1 MNYYFR
7 EHPLSSYLSN
17 PAQQENDTLK
27 CLLSLVVCLGLPV
40 IQVHAA
46 ADAPM
51 GVERVARPTT
61 RNYIS
66 PAVPNNDTACWVQV
80 DIGRSLPID
89 KVKLFPHIDWG
100 WLGVNK
106 TVGFPSRFKIEV
118 SDEAE
123 FKTASVIMDQT
134 GADYAN
140 TEDAVILCPGNGTAG
155 RYVRLS
161 ATPLSNQK
169 LELMKVEVWSGGKNV
184 AEGCPVADSFKGN
197 LGVTNLTLKRRPQ
210 DDVVTDNPGNV
221 IPADQWKPVA
231 YKAEAPLGGVRLSEG
246 LFKKAMQNNIAYLMS
261 TFTTDEMVREFRT
274 RAGKPNP
281 EGMCEPDHFWD
292 TKLAGQNAGR
302 FLMGAGN
309 TLRWIEDTALRKRMN
324 DIVDVIDECRQ
335 PDGYIMAFPRDT
347 IFGAERAGYTRAWV
361 THGLIEAGYAGNPKA
376 FPLLR
381 EFYDWFNQCPY
392 LPELLRRPNQ
402 SQQGTVANTRVY
414 FTPIGKAEDIQVVQ
428 RYFQENDWLAQLA
441 RRDTNAIWHYPYD
454 RPHCYLLTAIE
465 PYLDLYRA
473 TGKRDYLE
481 AAMGGWELYH
491 DNWEHIGGSIAIC
504 EGGSY
509 PPKSYIFRCTG
520 ELCGSVFMA
529 RLSQRLH
536 LLNPDQEKFVGE
548 IEKSIYNNALA
559 NQNGD
564 KGIFYHTTKVGH
576 KDDTA
581 CKIGTCCEGQGTR
594 MIGSIPEYIY
604 SIAADGLYID
614 LYAPSEITWQQNKQ
628 PLKVRMITGFPFDN
642 NVTLRF
648 SLATSVAAKVRVRV
662 PAWSVKPMAILV
674 NNTLE
679 VTGVPGSYATLE
691 RTWKDGD
698 SITFTLPA
706 ELRMTKY
713 TGRETRETQPRYALE
728 YGPILLAAV
737 GAGADRPEASFA
749 CDSSSLLGRIK
760 PVADQ
765 PLHFSIEGESNYS
778 FIPYWEVA
786 SKQTFTC
793 LPIITESQKP
803 QSPNK

>member
-1 MNYYFR
+1 MNKLTISVLAKLTAL
-7 EHPLSSYLSN
+7 PSVS
-17 PAQQENDTLK
+17 PAETPPMLEQGKDSPA
-27 CLLSLVVCLGLPV
+27 LLTPITVHAADDSMARQLTVVDQVETIRALRNKDEKFYQPVSLLLLVICLGLPV
-40 IQVHAA
+40 IQVRAA

-106 TVGFPSRFKIEV
+106 TVGFPSRFKIEA

-161 ATPLSNQK
+161 ATHLSNQK
-169 LELMKVEVWSGGKNV
+169 LELMKVEVWSSGKNV

-210 DDVVTDNPGNV
+210 DDVVTDNPSNV

-246 LFKKAMQNNIAYLMS
+246 LFKRAMQNNIAYLMS

-324 DIVDVIDECRQ
+324 DIVDVIEECRQ

-381 EFYDWFNQCPY
+381 GFYDWFNQCPY

-414 FTPIGKAEDIQVVQ
+414 FTPIGKAEDLQVVQ
-428 RYFQENDWLAQLA
+428 R
-441 RRDTNAIWHYPYD
+441 
-454 RPHCYLLTAIE
+454 
-465 PYLDLYRA
+465 
-473 TGKRDYLE
+473 
-481 AAMGGWELYH
+481 YH

-536 LLNPDQEKFVGE
+536 LLYPDQEKFVGE

-628 PLKVRMITGFPFDN
+628 SLKVRMITGFPFDN

-679 VTGVPGSYATLE
+679 VTGVPGTYATLE

-713 TGRETRETQPRYALE
+713 TGRETSETQPRYALE

-737 GAGADRPEASFA
+737 GADADRPEASFA

-778 FIPYWEVA
+778 LIPYWEVA

-793 LPIITESQKP
+793 LPKITESQRP